1 MEDLSE
7 TRRNHGPAGD
17 GADGHREDERV
28 DASEPAPDRASA
40 TRARGS
46 SSRVTMHQVAA
57 EAGVSVSTVSKVING
72 RYGVASDTVDNV
84 TQVIERLGYEA
95 SLVARSLRNHRTNV
109 IGVLV
114 ADFEPFSVEVLKG
127 AADAIH
133 GSGFELV
140 AYSSGGRVDE
150 HVGWERR
157 YLSRLMGTLVD
168 GAVLVTPTV
177 TDVQFDG
184 PIVAVDPH
192 TGSSRLPTVTADNL
206 QGARLGVGHL
216 LELGHTRIGMITGR
230 EDLVSAQRR
239 EQGYREALQ
248 AAGLPVDDTLV
259 RNGAYEPEPARV
271 AARELLTLPD
281 PPTAIFAA
289 NDLSALETLDVAAE
303 LGVDVPRQLSV
314 VGFDNIPES
323 ALADTPL
330 TTVEQ
335 PIRRMGH
342 DAIEMLTALIRGE
355 DLDESHVTV
364 ATRLVVRRSTAAP
377 LEAR

>member
-1 MEDLSE
+1 MDLSE
-7 TRRNHGPAGD
+7 RGHGLGAGTGD
-17 GADGHREDERV
+17 NRHREDERV
-28 DASEPAPDRASA
+28 DSSEGAGEEASQTPARSGA
-40 TRARGS
+40 GG
-46 SSRVTMHQVAA
+46 RVTMQQVAA

-72 RYGVASDTVDNV
+72 RYGVSSDTVDNV
-84 TQVIERLGYEA
+84 NAVIERLGYEA

-114 ADFEPFSVEVLKG
+114 ADFEPFSAEVLKG

-206 QGARLGVGHL
+206 QGARLGVQHL
-216 LELGHTRIGMITGR
+216 LELGHTRIAMITGR
-230 EDLVSAQRR
+230 DDLVSAQRR
-239 EQGYREALQ
+239 EQGYREALA
-248 AAGLPVDDTLV
+248 AAGLPVDEALM
-259 RNGAYEPEPARV
+259 RNGAFEPEPARV
-271 AARELLTLPD
+271 AARELLTLPE

-289 NDLSALETLDVAAE
+289 NDLSALETLAVAAE
-303 LGVDVPRQLSV
+303 LGVRVPDQLSV

-323 ALADTPL
+323 ALANPPL

-342 DAIEMLTALIRGE
+342 DAIEMLTELIRGGALE
-355 DLDESHVTV
+355 EPHVTV
-364 ATRLVVRRSTAAP
+364 QTKLEVRRSTAP
-377 LEAR
+377 PMETR

>member
-1 MEDLSE
+1 
-7 TRRNHGPAGD
+7 
-17 GADGHREDERV
+17 
-28 DASEPAPDRASA
+28 
-40 TRARGS
+40 
-46 SSRVTMHQVAA
+46 MHQVAA

-72 RYGVASDTVDNV
+72 RYGVASDTVENV

-114 ADFEPFSVEVLKG
+114 WDIEPYSAEVLKG

-133 GSGFELV
+133 DSGFELV

-192 TGSSRLPTVTADNL
+192 TGPSRLPTVTADNL

-216 LELGHTRIGMITGR
+216 LELGHTRVGMITGR
-230 EDLVSAQRR
+230 EDLVSAQLR
-239 EQGYREALQ
+239 EQGYREALL
-248 AAGLPVDDTLV
+248 AAGLPVDDALV
-259 RNGAYEPEPARV
+259 RNGAFEPEPARV
-271 AARELLTLPD
+271 AARELLSLPE

-289 NDLSALETLDVAAE
+289 NDLSALVTLEVAAE
-303 LGVDVPRQLSV
+303 LGFDVPDRLSV
-314 VGFDNIPES
+314 IGFDNIPES
-323 ALADTPL
+323 ALASTPL

-342 DAIEMLTALIRGE
+342 DAIGMLIELISGRF
-355 DLDESHVTV
+355 LQESHVTV
-364 ATRLVVRRSTAAP
+364 ETKLVVRRSTAAP
-377 LEAR
+377 SVVP

>member
-1 MEDLSE
+1 
-7 TRRNHGPAGD
+7 
-17 GADGHREDERV
+17 
-28 DASEPAPDRASA
+28 
-40 TRARGS
+40 
-46 SSRVTMHQVAA
+46 
-57 EAGVSVSTVSKVING
+57 
-72 RYGVASDTVDNV
+72 
-84 TQVIERLGYEA
+84 
-95 SLVARSLRNHRTNV
+95 
-109 IGVLV
+109 V
-114 ADFEPFSVEVLKG
+114 ADLNPDDIVSVEVLKG

-192 TGSSRLPTVTADNL
+192 TGTSRLPTVTADNL

-216 LELGHTRIGMITGR
+216 LDLGHTRIGMITGR
-230 EDLVSAQRR
+230 ADLASAQRR
-239 EQGYREALQ
+239 EQGYREALL
-248 AAGLPVDDTLV
+248 AAGLSVDDALV
-259 RNGAYEPEPARV
+259 RNGAFEPEPARL
-271 AARELLTLPD
+271 AARELLTLPR

-289 NDLSALETLDVAAE
+289 NDLSALVTLDVAAE
-303 LGVDVPRQLSV
+303 LGVDVPEQLSV

-342 DAIEMLTALIRGE
+342 DAIEMLTSLIRGE
-355 DLDESHVTV
+355 VLEESHVTV
-364 ATRLVVRRSTAAP
+364 DTKLVVRRSTAARP
-377 LEAR
+377 VSR